1 MHHRSKLLHY
11 VLNNEYSSIA
21 LRERRMRPPRYNPEQ
36 SVTVKAIEGFGTCL
50 VTESKNGNEAPK
62 DCRTVS
68 VTHAR
73 LGGWD
78 IYQ

>member
-1 MHHRSKLLHY
+1 
-11 VLNNEYSSIA
+11 
-21 LRERRMRPPRYNPEQ
+21 MRPPHYNPEQ
-36 SVTVKAIEGFGTCL
+36 SVTVKAMEGFGTCL

-73 LGGWD
+73 LGAWD